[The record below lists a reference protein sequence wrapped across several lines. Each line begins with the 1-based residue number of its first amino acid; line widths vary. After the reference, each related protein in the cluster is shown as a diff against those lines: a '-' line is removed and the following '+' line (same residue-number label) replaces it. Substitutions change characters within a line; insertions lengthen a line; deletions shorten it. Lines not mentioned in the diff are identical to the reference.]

1 METLS
6 LKASEKERKK
16 IISLDHIGTWQT
28 YRHYEEQFT
37 CEFSKRFAE
46 KQTISHCMYKPKVE
60 FHHRYIS
67 SEPWPTDLKLKSAF
81 SLDHIGTWQAYRHYE
96 EQFKCEFSKRFAEK
110 QTINHWM
117 YKPKV
122 EFYHRYISSEPWPTD
137 MEIKRACLLP
147 SGYIQAK

>member
-6 LKASEKERKK
+6 LKANEKERKK
-16 IISLDHIGTWQT
+16 II
-28 YRHYEEQFT
+28 
-37 CEFSKRFAE
+37 
-46 KQTISHCMYKPKVE
+46 
-60 FHHRYIS
+60 
-67 SEPWPTDLKLKSAF
+67 

-122 EFYHRYISSEPWPTD
+122 EFYHRFISSEP
-137 MEIKRACLLP
+137 
-147 SGYIQAK
+147 